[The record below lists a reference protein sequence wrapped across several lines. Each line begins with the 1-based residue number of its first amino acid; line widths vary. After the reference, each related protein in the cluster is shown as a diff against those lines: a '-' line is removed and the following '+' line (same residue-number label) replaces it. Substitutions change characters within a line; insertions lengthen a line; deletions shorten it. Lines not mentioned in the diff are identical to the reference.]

1 MLCRL
6 TTRKNRDGLIPFFEY
21 EKYSKQN
28 QQKSDSMVPVEA
40 FFHVKYGKNYENCK
54 GDDFLN
60 YFELGYG
67 IDFVSEAVG
76 GNLKAVLKK
85 SNQPA
90 D

>member
-1 MLCRL
+1 M
-6 TTRKNRDGLIPFFEY
+6 LIPFFEY

-40 FFHVKYGKNYENCK
+40 FFHVNMEKTMKIAK

>member
-1 MLCRL
+1 MSVDDKEKPRCV
-6 TTRKNRDGLIPFFEY
+6 NPIFEY